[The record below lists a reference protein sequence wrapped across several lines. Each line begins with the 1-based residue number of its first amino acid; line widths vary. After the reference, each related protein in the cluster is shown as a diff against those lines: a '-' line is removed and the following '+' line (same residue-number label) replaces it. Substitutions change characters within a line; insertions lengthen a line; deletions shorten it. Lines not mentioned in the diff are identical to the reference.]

1 MRIPTEPTRFL
12 PLLVFGPLAAAAC
25 VVCFVHDVPAPTITF
40 GVALFA
46 GAAAACAAAW
56 KGERWRLLLALAA
69 GAAVSAAFLTF
80 GIGATISVGA
90 WLVDPCTGPCPP

>member
-1 MRIPTEPTRFL
+1 MHAPSEPARFL
-12 PLLVFGPLAAAAC
+12 PLLVFGPLGAAAC
-25 VVCFVHDVPAPTITF
+25 VALLIRGVPAASITL
-40 GVALFA
+40 GTAMVA

-56 KGERWRLLLALAA
+56 KGERWQLLVLLGV

-80 GIGATISVGA
+80 GLGATLAVGA